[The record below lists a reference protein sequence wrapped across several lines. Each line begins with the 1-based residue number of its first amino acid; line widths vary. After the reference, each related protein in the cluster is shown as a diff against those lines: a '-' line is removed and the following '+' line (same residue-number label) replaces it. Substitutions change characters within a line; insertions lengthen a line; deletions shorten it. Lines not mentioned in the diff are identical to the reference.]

1 MNAAMEA
8 TRTNGPV
15 SIGIVEDDPDLRE
28 SLRLL
33 VEESTGFR
41 CAGEF
46 GSAEEA
52 LRGFP
57 SPGPDVLLLDIR
69 LPGELGSRAVKRFVE
84 RFPGLVVVMLT
95 LYADDE
101 HVFEALCNGA
111 SGYLLKKTPP
121 SRILEAAVEA
131 HAGGAPMSPE
141 VARKVVQLFR
151 KFPGPSEP
159 SEAHLTP
166 QELRFL
172 TLLSK
177 GYSYQAAADE
187 LDVSLNT
194 VRNYVR
200 AIYEKLH
207 VHSRSEAVGK
217 ALRSGLI

>member
-1 MNAAMEA
+1 MTGVQTCAL
-8 TRTNGPV
+8 P
-15 SIGIVEDDPDLRE
+15 IF
-28 SLRLL
+28 RLL
-33 VEESTGFR
+33 VDESTGFR

-52 LRGFP
+52 LQGFAP
-57 SPGPDVLLLDIR
+57 PGPDVLLLDIR

-151 KFPGPSEP
+151 RFPVPGEP
-159 SEAHLTP
+159 PEAHLTP

-177 GYSYQAAADE
+177 GYSYQAAAGE
-187 LDVSLNT
+187 LAVSLNT

-200 AIYEKLH
+200 SIYEKLH

>member
-1 MNAAMEA
+1 VEETMRGRALA
-8 TRTNGPV
+8 
-15 SIGIVEDDPDLRE
+15 IGIVEDDAGLRE

-33 VEESTGFR
+33 VAESDGFR
-41 CAGEF
+41 CTAAF

-52 LRGFP
+52 LARLGEDP
-57 SPGPDVLLLDIR
+57 PDVLLLDIR
-69 LPGELGSRAVKRFVE
+69 LPGEPGSRAVRRFVD

-95 LYADDE
+95 LYAEDG

-121 SRILEAAVEA
+121 ARILEAATEA
-131 HAGGAPMSPE
+131 VAGGAPMSPE

-151 KFPGPSEP
+151 KFPGPPEP
-159 SEAHLTP
+159 ADARLTP

-172 TLLSK
+172 ALLSR

-217 ALRSGLI
+217 ALRAGLI

>member
-1 MNAAMEA
+1 M
-8 TRTNGPV
+8 TNGPV
-15 SIGIVEDDPDLRE
+15 SIAIVEDDPDLRE

-33 VEESTGFR
+33 VEESVGFR
-41 CAGEF
+41 CVGAF
-46 GSAEEA
+46 GSAEEGLA
-52 LRGFP
+52 RLVP
-57 SPGPDVLLLDIR
+57 PGPDVLLLDIR
-69 LPGELGSRAVKRFVE
+69 LPGEPGSRAVRRFVD

-141 VARKVVQLFR
+141 VARKVVRLFR
-151 KFPGPSEP
+151 KFPGAPEP
-159 SEAHLTP
+159 SEARLTP

-172 TLLSK
+172 TLLSR
-177 GYSYQAAADE
+177 GFSYQAAAEE

-217 ALRSGLI
+217 ALRAGLI